1 MLSSI
6 SLNSIELR
14 NGTAPGLGSPQ
25 VYLGRKNH
33 HPMFAK
39 RVYLLALMALIGQ
52 RAAFPQAAGEGLWPA
67 WDAKLLEDHLQRNSA
82 NLEPGFA
89 SALAGD
95 SLRMGVVLLNGQCTG
110 TFISSSGLFITNH
123 HCVME
128 GVAKSDRRGENW
140 IKGGFWAKDR
150 AGERKLENMEACVLL
165 GTKDVTLELKG
176 GDLERRMAALE
187 AEMAGNSGQR
197 VVIKSFDEGQK
208 LIAFTY
214 SIFQDLRLVGIPP
227 ESVARLGGE
236 ESYGKWPMAAADF
249 ALIRVYSPE
258 KGKSNSFIPYRPRH
272 WFQPSRADRKA
283 GIPATAIGF
292 PGHTTMYQSSWEVR
306 AQTNLVMPV
315 QIRMSGAV
323 RDVLHQQMSRSR
335 VVEREYGSIFR
346 ALTLSG
352 KSISVLHA
360 SLLGQDLAGQR
371 MLEEQQ
377 WLAVANEM
385 EKGEIQALYAGL
397 EDLHGKFAVL
407 QSQSVALR
415 LLVNWSGILRTA
427 KACEDLSLP
436 VNGQSGQRLWA
447 HSAKMARL
455 QVRQHFHTDH
465 PATDQR
471 ILAALAKA
479 TTSILAADNQ
489 PPMLLKAKRHYKG
502 DFDRW
507 AAHFCKVSA
516 FASESDA
523 LALIDGLAPNATR
536 KLERDPAYRLLQ
548 DISRWHEQQLS
559 TGLRP
564 WRQSW
569 QDCSV
574 ITFVCVYVMESNI
587 IQMQMAP

>member
-39 RVYLLALMALIGQ
+39 RMYLLALMALLGQ

-140 IKGGFWAKDR
+140 IKEGFWAKDR

-214 SIFQDLRLVGIPP
+214 QHIPRFAFGRHSTRKCGEAGRGGILWEMAHGGGRFRLDPCLFARKGQTQFSHPVSPP
-227 ESVARLGGE
+227 
-236 ESYGKWPMAAADF
+236 P
-249 ALIRVYSPE
+249 
-258 KGKSNSFIPYRPRH
+258 
-272 WFQPSRADRKA
+272 
-283 GIPATAIGF
+283 
-292 PGHTTMYQSSWEVR
+292 
-306 AQTNLVMPV
+306 LVP
-315 QIRMSGAV
+315 
-323 RDVLHQQMSRSR
+323 
-335 VVEREYGSIFR
+335 
-346 ALTLSG
+346 T
-352 KSISVLHA
+352 
-360 SLLGQDLAGQR
+360 LAG
-371 MLEEQQ
+371 
-377 WLAVANEM
+377 
-385 EKGEIQALYAGL
+385 G
-397 EDLHGKFAVL
+397 
-407 QSQSVALR
+407 
-415 LLVNWSGILRTA
+415 
-427 KACEDLSLP
+427 
-436 VNGQSGQRLWA
+436 
-447 HSAKMARL
+447 
-455 QVRQHFHTDH
+455 
-465 PATDQR
+465 
-471 ILAALAKA
+471 
-479 TTSILAADNQ
+479 
-489 PPMLLKAKRHYKG
+489 
-502 DFDRW
+502 
-507 AAHFCKVSA
+507 
-516 FASESDA
+516 
-523 LALIDGLAPNATR
+523 
-536 KLERDPAYRLLQ
+536 
-548 DISRWHEQQLS
+548 
-559 TGLRP
+559 
-564 WRQSW
+564 
-569 QDCSV
+569 
-574 ITFVCVYVMESNI
+574 
-587 IQMQMAP
+587 